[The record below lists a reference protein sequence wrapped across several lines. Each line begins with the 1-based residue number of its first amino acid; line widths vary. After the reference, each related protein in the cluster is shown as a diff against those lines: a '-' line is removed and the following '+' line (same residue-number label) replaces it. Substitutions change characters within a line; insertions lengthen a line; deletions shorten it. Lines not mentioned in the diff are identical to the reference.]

1 MGAFATTYR
10 GWAGYD
16 GARDTSRDLGRPP
29 GQQGLYN
36 SATTTS
42 VANGVVDKYLHTVGR
57 TPQVMALTPPLSPQT
72 HGRYSV
78 RFRSGVAPGYKV
90 AWLLW
95 PASNDWQEGE
105 IDFPEGPVGGD
116 IQGYAHDT
124 TGDPSRNVWSV
135 RTGVSMTQWHIAT
148 IEWMPERITFDLD
161 GYTWTTTDPQA
172 IPTHPMRWVLQTE
185 TELNRRAP
193 DRAVSGHV
201 YIDWVAVW
209 ARA

>member
-1 MGAFATTYR
+1 
-10 GWAGYD
+10 
-16 GARDTSRDLGRPP
+16 
-29 GQQGLYN
+29 
-36 SATTTS
+36 
-42 VANGVVDKYLHTVGR
+42 
-57 TPQVMALTPPLSPQT
+57 
-72 HGRYSV
+72 
-78 RFRSGVAPGYKV
+78 
-90 AWLLW
+90 
-95 PASNDWQEGE
+95 
-105 IDFPEGPVGGD
+105 
-116 IQGYAHDT
+116 
-124 TGDPSRNVWSV
+124 
-135 RTGVSMTQWHIAT
+135 MTQWHIAT